1 MASSYM
7 FDIPDEEL
15 YNGFTA
21 AIHKYFIHYTFH
33 IKSSVRCNFHVK
45 NYFMQNK
52 IILYKWQQ
60 ISWFWILAAIF
71 CEEKSLNIVN

>member
-45 NYFMQNK
+45 NYFLQNVIFYLNDNK
-52 IILYKWQQ
+52 FHGFE
-60 ISWFWILAAIF
+60 FW
-71 CEEKSLNIVN
+71 